1 MVVGGAGFIGSH
13 LNERLLAE
21 GHRVDVV
28 DDLSTGSLA
37 NLGDARAMGGELKIH
52 TLDALA
58 GEFPSLVALR
68 NPDVL
73 FLLALRFDRRLGAA
87 AAARTMQSVIV
98 ALDAARA
105 TDSTKVVVAVPA
117 AALYGQVAS
126 KDQPVKEGH
135 PWTPIG
141 VRGVVAR
148 SVADMLTVYRNEHE
162 LEYTLLAL
170 GSVYGPRQRTGV
182 VAAFAGDAVIDGD
195 GRQAQDFVYVDDAV
209 EALTRSVDRA
219 GGLVVNVGTGTAT
232 TIRELWA
239 LMKDGEPMHGP
250 ALPGEIGRLALSPTR
265 ARIQLAWAP
274 WTDLATGLRSLG

>member
-13 LNERLLAE
+13 LTERLLAD
-21 GHRVDVV
+21 GHAVDVV

-37 NLGDARAMGGELKIH
+37 NLGDARTMGGELKIH

-105 TDSTKVVVAVPA
+105 TDSTKVIVAVPA
-117 AALYGQVAS
+117 AALYGPVAS

-135 PWTPIG
+135 AVDARRGARRGRPKRRRPLDRVPQRARDG
-141 VRGVVAR
+141 VHAAGAR
-148 SVADMLTVYRNEHE
+148 LRV
-162 LEYTLLAL
+162 
-170 GSVYGPRQRTGV
+170 RTAPAHRSGRR
-182 VAAFAGDAVIDGD
+182 ICRGD
-195 GRQAQDFVYVDDAV
+195 GA
-209 EALTRSVDRA
+209 
-219 GGLVVNVGTGTAT
+219 
-232 TIRELWA
+232 
-239 LMKDGEPMHGP
+239 
-250 ALPGEIGRLALSPTR
+250 
-265 ARIQLAWAP
+265 
-274 WTDLATGLRSLG
+274 

>member
-13 LNERLLAE
+13 LTERLLAD
-21 GHRVDVV
+21 GHAVDVV

-37 NLGDARAMGGELKIH
+37 NLGEARTMGGELKIH

-105 TDSTKVVVAVPA
+105 TDSTKVIVAVPA
-117 AALYGQVAS
+117 AALYGPVAS

-135 PWTPIG
+135 PWTPVG

-148 SVADMLTVYRNEHE
+148 SVADLLTVYRNEHE
-162 LEYTLLAL
+162 MEYTLLAL

-195 GRQAQDFVYVDDAV
+195 GRQARDFVYVDDTV
-209 EALTRSVDRA
+209 EALTRALDRA

-239 LMKDGEPMHGP
+239 LLKDDEPTHGP
-250 ALPGEIGRLALSPTR
+250 PVPGEIGRLALSPTR

-274 WTDLATGLRSLG
+274 WTDLATGLRTLA